1 MNQLNSMENKISWQ
15 QMDPPLDKGRR
26 QWVAIRGNFDTKV
39 VFGECNM
46 CGNDTYDEEE
56 DIPNR
61 LYSSK
66 DGVWFN
72 QNICHRC
79 WVKV

>member
-1 MNQLNSMENKISWQ
+1 MENKISWQ
-15 QMDPPLDKGRR
+15 QMDPPLDNGRR
-26 QWVAIRGNFDTKV
+26 QWIEVRGNCDIKV
-39 VFGECNM
+39 VFGECNI
-46 CGNDTYDEEE
+46 CGSDTYDEEE

-61 LYSSK
+61 LYSRKYDLSF
-66 DGVWFN
+66 G

>member
-1 MNQLNSMENKISWQ
+1 MENKISWQ
-15 QMDPPLDKGRR
+15 QMDPPLDNGRR
-26 QWVAIRGNFDTKV
+26 QWIEVRGSFDTKV
-39 VFGECNM
+39 VFGECNI
-46 CGNDTYDEEE
+46 CVSDTYDEEE

-66 DGVWFN
+66 YGLSFG